1 MNTAHRTLSLLLL
14 LLAMACTGLQAQT
27 IVELKRG
34 GTVRAKNM
42 DDYKE
47 ELRLN
52 ERERAD
58 SMQYTDHLRRAFNA
72 LHADSLTLAESL
84 FRQALKLRPEAPGN
98 YILHYNLALIDVAR
112 GQLPTALDALD
123 KVLKEHPDFG
133 DARLTRAE
141 CLLAAGRHAEAVAD
155 CDALKPEAR
164 MPADAAARRTLFIRA
179 AAKYAL
185 RRYADCRA
193 DLLTLLH
200 ADPQNESAL
209 LIEALTLQHMGQPTE
224 AINKLNL
231 IVAAYPQSADALA
244 TRASV
249 LYGMKRYALARADYD
264 RLVSMQPREAEWLVE
279 RARCLVALGE
289 KTAARRDLDKAVQ
302 LGTPQ
307 GVVQALYN
315 LTR

>member
-1 MNTAHRTLSLLLL
+1 MRRWPKERWTPGDYDTLVGGFKKRKFCFITTATCQNEGKPDDC
-14 LLAMACTGLQAQT
+14 A
-27 IVELKRG
+27 EL
-34 GTVRAKNM
+34 TAF
-42 DDYKE
+42 
-47 ELRLN
+47 
-52 ERERAD
+52 
-58 SMQYTDHLRRAFNA
+58 RAFRDGWLTEHDGAA
-72 LHADSLTLAESL
+72 LIERYYDV
-84 FRQALKLRPEAPGN
+84 APG
-98 YILHYNLALIDVAR
+98 IVAC
-112 GQLPTALDALD
+112 LDLC
-123 KVLKEHPDFG
+123 G
-133 DARLTRAE
+133 DADEGYAE
-141 CLLAAGRHAEAVAD
+141 VRRRWLAPCYE
-155 CDALKPEAR
+155 
-164 MPADAAARRTLFIRA
+164 
-179 AAKYAL
+179 AL
-185 RRYADCRA
+185 REGRYADCRA

-209 LIEALTLQHMGQPTE
+209 LLEALTLQHMGQPTE